1 MCYVSHTNTNTS
13 TLSHRHTHTRHTRAI
28 HRHIQSHI
36 PSHWPRTHC
45 VGGQKRKLRVMGRG
59 EEWDRQQRGSEV
71 YSASQGREQEEEA
84 AKRITRIH
92 KRGDRQSQVASSCL
106 PLSVCLPPL
115 PAIAARG
122 VCLWSAR
129 SSCCQFVCQ
138 ITKTP
143 PLPHRHRYA
152 PRDASSDAPA
162 RTFHQYI
169 LPSVCA
175 CVCVYF

>member
-1 MCYVSHTNTNTS
+1 MLRVAHK
-13 TLSHRHTHTRHTRAI
+13 HKHTHTYTRHSRAI

-59 EEWDRQQRGSEV
+59 AGSKGGV
-71 YSASQGREQEEEA
+71 RCTASQGRAEEVEA

-106 PLSVCLPPL
+106 PLSVCLPRATPPSL

-138 ITKTP
+138 ITKT

-169 LPSVCA
+169 LPSVRVYVCA